1 VSFAGSAGR
10 IRAVNTSR
18 SPRRSRRRPGE
29 APEWAP
35 EWAKDAIAA
44 APPPP
49 GSHPLTG
56 IIGETKEQYR
66 RHARQLL
73 PISAVCC
80 AAIFLASGMVAVASK
95 RLGGWAPLALGLVA
109 ALLLG
114 WLVSFFVKAV
124 TADVMQQARA
134 TDAGETASPRLRA
147 CLGEVTVAWL
157 LVSLAELA
165 GLVLGVIPGVV
176 LAIVWAVVVPVIV
189 IEGAGPRAALRRSR
203 QLTRGNRWHVFGT
216 FVVIYL
222 YQIVISIFARL
233 VFSWLPPIW
242 NNEVAG
248 MVVSTLIIPASAIAA
263 TLMYYRLAAAEAAAA
278 AAAGP
283 TPA

>member
-1 VSFAGSAGR
+1 MPAVS
-10 IRAVNTSR
+10 TSR

-35 EWAKDAIAA
+35 DWAKEAIAA
-44 APPPP
+44 QPLAP
-49 GSHPLTG
+49 GANPLTG
-56 IIGETKEQYR
+56 IIGETKEHYR

-80 AAIFLASGMVAVASK
+80 AAIYLASGMVAVAAR

-124 TADVMQQARA
+124 TADIMQRA
-134 TDAGETASPRLRA
+134 QVSDAGETPWPRLRS
-147 CLGEVTVAWL
+147 CLGEVTAAWL
-157 LVSLAELA
+157 LVSLAELG

-176 LAIVWAVVVPVIV
+176 LAVMWAVVVPVIV

-203 QLTRGNRWHVFGT
+203 QLTRGNRLHVFGT

-222 YQIVISIFARL
+222 YQLVISIFARL
-233 VFSWLPPIW
+233 VLSWLPPIW
-242 NNEVAG
+242 SNEVAG
-248 MVVSTLIIPASAIAA
+248 MVVSTLLIPASAIAA
-263 TLMYYRLAAAEAAAA
+263 TLMYYRLASAR
-278 AAAGP
+278 AAAGLS
-283 TPA
+283 